1 MINLYEYL
9 TESLEGDAGKIKAKI
24 SSKKAFAIEGDEQ
37 AAISLVKEAC
47 KDCKLELQVVYI
59 DKCEG
64 NDLQGI
70 PFEKDGKQQI
80 AIPKWAKEITENKNK
95 EYVVL
100 FAGTPK
106 DKKVI
111 NSLMPIVLNHEI
123 GENEIENI
131 ACVGIVQ
138 DKLEL
143 SDPME
148 SRVRPIIKLK

>member
-9 TESLEGDAGKIKAKI
+9 TESLEGDASKIKAKI
-24 SSKKAFAIEGDEQ
+24 SLKKAFAIEGDEQ
-37 AAISLVKEAC
+37 AAIRLVNNVC
-47 KDCKLELQVVYI
+47 KDFKFQLTIVYM
-59 DKCEG
+59 DKAEG
-64 NDLQGI
+64 DDLQGVS
-70 PFEKDGKQQI
+70 FEKDGKAQT
-80 AIPKWAKEITENKNK
+80 ALPNWADEISKHKNQ

-106 DKKVI
+106 DKKVL

-123 GENEIENI
+123 GGNEIENI

-143 SDPME
+143 SGPME